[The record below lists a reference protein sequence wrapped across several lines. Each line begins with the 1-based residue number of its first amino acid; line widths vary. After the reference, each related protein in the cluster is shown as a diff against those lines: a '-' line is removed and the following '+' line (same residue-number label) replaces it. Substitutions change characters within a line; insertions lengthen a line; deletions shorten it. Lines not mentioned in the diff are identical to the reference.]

1 MSEAQKIQLLKS
13 KRDAAL
19 DLVSLG
25 FFIGVVY
32 FAMNPDK
39 YDRMTEA
46 ISARVQAIENWL
58 SVVQTKMSIR
68 SLPETDDGN

>member
-19 DLVSLG
+19 DLVALG
-25 FFIGVVY
+25 VFIGMTY

-39 YDRMTEA
+39 YDRVTEA
-46 ISARVQAIENWL
+46 IATRVRAVENWL
-58 SVVQTKMSIR
+58 SVMQTKMSIR
-68 SLPETDDGN
+68 SLPETDEAE